1 MRLILNC
8 IRSILAS
15 MMSLKFYRR
24 FRAQTTAVV
33 LLSLLFVLGSVTRAD
48 PAPAASSNAYGLFGW
63 LDHRSQYGAGVYPE
77 PFIVD
82 DSDLETGELRLD
94 WIHQEKRRHVGD
106 EVTAEIEKGFG
117 ELTIEVE
124 LHYERDAATGFNTA
138 TGLTDRD
145 VQDGLGNIDL
155 GARYPIHQYVSA
167 DGFIDNTIGVGIE
180 VGVPS
185 NTRISK
191 QTEIVPKIFD
201 DLRLG
206 EHFTM
211 QTVIGYSMLK
221 GPGDHEEA
229 LEYGFVFGW
238 TIQHNELPLPGVQQ
252 IVPVFEV
259 AGEYVTQGEDEGRTN
274 LVGNAAVRVNF
285 NAVRGIQ
292 PRLGIGYV
300 FPMNSLAREDF
311 RWGVVASLVFEF

>member
-1 MRLILNC
+1 M
-8 IRSILAS
+8 
-15 MMSLKFYRR
+15 
-24 FRAQTTAVV
+24 
-33 LLSLLFVLGSVTRAD
+33 
-48 PAPAASSNAYGLFGW
+48 
-63 LDHRSQYGAGVYPE
+63 
-77 PFIVD
+77 D

-94 WIHQEKRRHVGD
+94 WIHQEKRRQVGD
-106 EVTAEIEKGFG
+106 EVTTEIEKGFG

-124 LHYERDAATGFNTA
+124 LHYERDAATAFNTA

-145 VQDGLGNIDL
+145 VEEGLGNIDL

-167 DGFIDNTIGVGIE
+167 NGFIDNTVGVGIE

-201 DLRLG
+201 DLRIG

-211 QTVIGYSMLK
+211 QSIVGYSMLK

-238 TIQHNELPLPGVQQ
+238 TIQHSELPLPGVQQ
-252 IVPVFEV
+252 IIPVFEL
-259 AGEYVTQGEDEGRTN
+259 AGEYMTQGEDQGRTN
-274 LVGNAAVRVNF
+274 LVGNAAMRVNL